1 MDSVGDGR
9 TCIKRCTDPGTP
21 QNGRR
26 IGDDFRSGS
35 RVKFLCQFG
44 FKLRGASNIT
54 CNDGEWSDKVPACT
68 VFESCAEIYKAGQRI
83 SGVYTIDPDN
93 AGSFNVYCD
102 QTTAGGG
109 WTVVQKRLD
118 GSVNFQR
125 GWEDYKRGFGNLAG
139 EVWFGLDKIHRL
151 TKTRS
156 RLRVD
161 LEDTKGK
168 TAYAEYEFFGV
179 GDEGSKYKMSLGAYS
194 GTASDSLSY
203 HRGMAFSTIDR
214 DNDGFPNYDCAA
226 YYKGG

>member
-1 MDSVGDGR
+1 
-9 TCIKRCTDPGTP
+9 
-21 QNGRR
+21 
-26 IGDDFRSGS
+26 
-35 RVKFLCQFG
+35 
-44 FKLRGASNIT
+44 
-54 CNDGEWSDKVPACT
+54 
-68 VFESCAEIYKAGQRI
+68 
-83 SGVYTIDPDN
+83 
-93 AGSFNVYCD
+93 
-102 QTTAGGG
+102 
-109 WTVVQKRLD
+109 VVQKRLD

-194 GTASDSLSY
+194 GKCS
-203 HRGMAFSTIDR
+203 RV
-214 DNDGFPNYDCAA
+214 
-226 YYKGG
+226 